1 MNAKV
6 IKFFLNGM
14 LKEESEVFVQRLAM
28 LVEKLPNCVDYLA
41 CGFPS
46 GDVDYDQKAAE
57 RLIPGCKKIL
67 RTEVEVNEYGEPYFE
82 ISYTID
88 EDRWYES
95 DEAAAKG
102 TWSYRPKEDE
112 KHPVKKTVTTSNTE
126 RFNIQDMLNAGWIV
140 RYI

>member
-46 GDVDYDQKAAE
+46 NDVDYHQEAVQK
-57 RLIPGCKKIL
+57 LIPGCKDII
-67 RTEVEVNEYGEPYFE
+67 RTEVEVDDSGEPYFE
-82 ISYTID
+82 ISYTIE
-88 EDRWYES
+88 EDRWYAS
-95 DEAAAKG
+95 DEAAANA
-102 TWSYRPKEDE
+102 WSYRSKEDE

-126 RFNIQDMLNAGWIV
+126 RFSIPEMLKAGWIV

>member
-28 LVEKLPNCVDYLA
+28 LIEKLPACVDYLA
-41 CGFPS
+41 SGFPS
-46 GDVDYDQKAAE
+46 GFVDYDQEAAQK
-57 RLIPGCKKIL
+57 LIPGCKTIL
-67 RTEVEVNEYGEPYFE
+67 RTEVNLRDSGEPYFE

-95 DEAAAKG
+95 EKDAAEHP
-102 TWSYRPKEDE
+102 WSFCRSEDE
-112 KHPVKKTVTTSNTE
+112 KHPLKKVVTAGKTE
-126 RFNIQDMLNAGWIV
+126 RFDIQTMLDAGWTINH
-140 RYI
+140 I

>member
-28 LVEKLPNCVDYLA
+28 LVEKLPGSIDYLA

-46 GDVDYDQKAAE
+46 NDIEYNHEAVQK
-57 RLIPGCKKIL
+57 LIPGCKDIL
-67 RTEVEVNEYGEPYFE
+67 RTEVDLRDGGEPYFE
-82 ISYTID
+82 ISYMIE

-95 DEAAAKG
+95 EKDAAEHP
-102 TWSYRPKEDE
+102 WSFRRSEDE
-112 KHPVKKTVTTSNTE
+112 KHPLKKTVITGKSE
-126 RFNIQDMLNAGWIV
+126 RFDIQAMHDAGWTV
-140 RYI
+140 SYI

>member
-28 LVEKLPNCVDYLA
+28 LVEKLPGCVDYLA

-46 GDVDYDQKAAE
+46 NDVDYHQEAVQK
-57 RLIPGCKKIL
+57 LIPACKDIL
-67 RTEVEVNEYGEPYFE
+67 HTEIKLRENGEPYFE
-82 ISYTID
+82 ISYSID

-95 DEAAAKG
+95 EEDAAKQP
-102 TWSYRPKEDE
+102 WSFRRNEDE
-112 KHPVKKTVTTSNTE
+112 KHPLKKVVTTSKTE
-126 RFNIQDMLNAGWIV
+126 RFDIQAMHDAGWIV
-140 RYI
+140 RFI